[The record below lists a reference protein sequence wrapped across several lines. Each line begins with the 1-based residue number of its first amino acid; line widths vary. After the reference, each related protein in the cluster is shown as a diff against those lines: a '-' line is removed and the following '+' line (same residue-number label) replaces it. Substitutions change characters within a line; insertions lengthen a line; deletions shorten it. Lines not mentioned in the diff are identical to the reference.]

1 METELLNDSK
11 REKESNSRVT
21 KDSEPEFY
29 IDDYMK
35 KNKGKDESRKLTFPS
50 SEINAFTSL
59 CQVIQSHFEKQWKE
73 GGGQEQKILERQTK
87 AIIGIPDNVNYFKDL
102 ISKFLDKNNLLSY
115 PYPTWYKDLVDG
127 IFHEVWGLA
136 GISSWMDMPESSSAK
151 IIGER
156 IYFMID
162 GKMVLQE
169 QTISS
174 SRFSALKK
182 ALLLLTPEISQAK
195 SNIEIL
201 MHSGERVT
209 IYDRPLTKT
218 GQHIMVFR
226 KYIVE
231 KYTLEEQAR
240 RGTIPK
246 DAIDL
251 LKSLARVGFNVLFCG
266 AVRTAKTT
274 MLTIFEMLEDPEL
287 EGVLIESNSEI
298 PLHNLM
304 PGSPIMQLIADGD
317 ELGNITKQLMRSDG
331 DYIICGEARDGNML
345 NLLVEIANRGTRH
358 CKSTIHLTDV
368 ADLPY
373 DMANMIVNAKGGNL
387 SHTIIKVAKSFH
399 YIFEFI
405 QLTDRSKK
413 RLKAIYEI
421 RYNYRTYR
429 ISIHQILRY
438 EFNADSWSFSY
449 DIGDDK
455 EAIAMEENYKS
466 FISFKDELKRLSQKY
481 PMGEKQ
487 TIIPFYSEAR

>member
-1 METELLNDSK
+1 MEAELLK
-11 REKESNSRVT
+11 QMREKDLTGQGKKSLEA
-21 KDSEPEFY
+21 EFY
-29 IDDYMK
+29 IDDYLK
-35 KNKGKDESRKLTFPS
+35 KIKTRGKSGGPTSTL
-50 SEINAFTSL
+50 SEIDIFTNL
-59 CQVIQSHFEKQWKE
+59 CQAIQSHFEKQWKE
-73 GGGQEQKILERQTK
+73 SGGQEQKILERQTK

-102 ISKFLDKNNLLSY
+102 IYKYLDKNSLLNY
-115 PYPTWYKDLVDG
+115 PYPGWYRDLVDG

-136 GISSWMDMPESSSAK
+136 GISAWMDIPESSSAK
-151 IIGER
+151 IIGEK
-156 IYFMID
+156 IYYMMG

-169 QTISS
+169 QKITSR
-174 SRFSALKK
+174 RFSALKK
-182 ALLLLTPEISQAK
+182 ALLLLTPEISQVR

-209 IYDRPLTKT
+209 IYDSPLTKP

-226 KYIVE
+226 KYIIE

-240 RGTIPK
+240 RRTIPVE
-246 DAIDL
+246 AIDM
-251 LKSLARVGFNVLFCG
+251 LKSLARVGFNILFCG

-287 EGVLIESNSEI
+287 EGVLIESNAEI

-304 PGSPIMQLIADGD
+304 PKAPIMQLIADGD
-317 ELGNITKQLMRSDG
+317 GLGCITKQLMRSDG

-345 NLLVEIANRGTRH
+345 SLLVEIANRGTRH

-368 ADLPY
+368 SDLPY
-373 DMANMIVNAKGGNL
+373 DIANMIVNAKGGNL

-399 YIFEFI
+399 YVFEFI
-405 QLTDRSKK
+405 QLADRSKK

-421 RYNYRTYR
+421 RYNRRTYK

-438 EFNADSWSFSY
+438 EFKTDSWTFSY
-449 DIGDDK
+449 DIGADK
-455 EAIAMEENYKS
+455 EEIAIEENYGS
-466 FISFKDELKRLSQKY
+466 FMTFKDELNKLSKKY

-487 TIIPFYSEAR
+487 AIVPFYSGVR